1 MFSFGVV
8 FLKKNTIVIGST
20 IREARCVFVCSFLPS
35 DSPPCSLPGPTG
47 AAAPPRRS
55 SEVGPAPDPR
65 RHEEMRTTL
74 VKEARS
80 SFKGEHVKRTND
92 VETWDV
98 LQRTHG
104 SGVLIGPLC
113 SKWSGRLQHR
123 HTVWHLTIKN
133 CPPRTFPFT
142 RT

>member
-1 MFSFGVV
+1 MVTRIRLASCMKVGECSVSGLLFF
-8 FLKKNTIVIGST
+8 FNTIVIGGT
-20 IREARCVFVCSFLPS
+20 IREARCVFVCSLLPS

-80 SFKGEHVKRTND
+80 SFKGEHAKRTND

-98 LQRTHG
+98 LQRTLG
-104 SGVLIGPLC
+104 SGVLIGPL
-113 SKWSGRLQHR
+113 SG
-123 HTVWHLTIKN
+123 T
-133 CPPRTFPFT
+133 
-142 RT
+142 

>member
-8 FLKKNTIVIGST
+8 FFFNAIVIAST
-20 IREARCVFVCSFLPS
+20 LREASCVFVCWFLPS

-55 SEVGPAPDPR
+55 SEVGPAPDLR
-65 RHEEMRTTL
+65 QREEMRTTL

-80 SFKGEHVKRTND
+80 SLKGEHAKRAND

-98 LQRTHG
+98 LQRTPG
-104 SGVLIGPLC
+104 SGVLIEPLAQTTAAQTQ
-113 SKWSGRLQHR
+113 SLAPNDKELA
-123 HTVWHLTIKN
+123 
-133 CPPRTFPFT
+133 CPPQTFSFT